1 MVSINPIKH
10 PLLELI
16 KMVSNGTYY
25 CKYPENLDVNLIR
38 TSSEWKVLD
47 LFSSDKKFKIHGPGD
62 VIKEIVVTDVT
73 GDLEVSIFY
82 QNKLFWT
89 KKISTDKEPKDIHFS
104 LPYGLPMIC
113 YDDFNADPYARFWIQ
128 IKGDYT
134 YIGALYLFLDTNDR
148 KKLGMSSPETLPILV
163 SKYQML
169 MEEDAKK
176 QEMKF
181 KPWYNFW

>member
-47 LFSSDKKFKIHGPGD
+47 LFSSDKKLKIPRHGD
-62 VIKEIVVTDVT
+62 VIKEFIVTDVT
-73 GDLEVSIFY
+73 GDLEVSIFFRG
-82 QNKLFWT
+82 KVFWS
-89 KKISTDKEPKDIHFS
+89 KKVSTDKEPKDIHFS
-104 LPYGLPMIC
+104 LMYGLPVIC
-113 YDDFNADPYARFWIQ
+113 VPEAYGDNSVFWIQ
-128 IKGDYT
+128 VKGDYT
-134 YIGALYLFLDTNDR
+134 YIGALYLFLDADDR
-148 KKLGMSSPETLPILV
+148 KFLANSSTETLHTLASEYGTIM
-163 SKYQML
+163 K
-169 MEEDAKK
+169 EDSKK

-181 KPWYNFW
+181 KPWYKFW